1 MRNIFQLLLIILFS
15 CASQGSP
22 PGGPVDNEGPIILKF
37 SSDIIDDNQPII
49 ISFNEIIKPSSAI
62 QSININGNKNFK
74 IQTKYNK
81 VILRPIDSWP
91 DIVELNIN
99 RNIEDYQ
106 GNIMDSPISKI
117 FRKEMAI
124 LANGVINGQLINFS
138 DENIHEIGLYE
149 IKDND
154 LFFIKKT
161 QANKEGAFKFQNIES
176 GDYRVCAIEGTL
188 SDFNNNYRFSKYGI
202 QSDRIFIN
210 SSNYNFNI
218 KILMDQPIPKNQI
231 IAAEMIN
238 GNFAV
243 LTLSDGSKKNTYLTS
258 NNQSQSYF
266 DADSVSINI
275 YNENRFGRYLM
286 EPFNFLAR
294 IDQDTISASVDKY
307 YIENNILFVDFS
319 EPVKILKKDVFFNN
333 NGQALDYNM
342 INPFEYS
349 LDLKDS
355 NKNEVSIKG
364 YFISDFNNNLSDSL
378 ITINIIPQAENVVQ
392 KFGSL
397 KGKVNYDGDKDV
409 VVRLINS
416 DTDKEYHVLLDND
429 SNFMFDKVIPGLYT
443 LDSYENKLSDFKT
456 YYSGEWE
463 PFNYAAKFSIYPETV
478 DIRAHW
484 VIEGVEIDY
493 D

>member
-210 SSNYNFNI
+210 SSSCFSFEI
-218 KILMDQPIPKNQI
+218 
-231 IAAEMIN
+231 
-238 GNFAV
+238 V
-243 LTLSDGSKKNTYLTS
+243 L
-258 NNQSQSYF
+258 
-266 DADSVSINI
+266 
-275 YNENRFGRYLM
+275 
-286 EPFNFLAR
+286 
-294 IDQDTISASVDKY
+294 
-307 YIENNILFVDFS
+307 
-319 EPVKILKKDVFFNN
+319 
-333 NGQALDYNM
+333 
-342 INPFEYS
+342 
-349 LDLKDS
+349 
-355 NKNEVSIKG
+355 
-364 YFISDFNNNLSDSL
+364 
-378 ITINIIPQAENVVQ
+378 
-392 KFGSL
+392 
-397 KGKVNYDGDKDV
+397 
-409 VVRLINS
+409 
-416 DTDKEYHVLLDND
+416 
-429 SNFMFDKVIPGLYT
+429 
-443 LDSYENKLSDFKT
+443 
-456 YYSGEWE
+456 
-463 PFNYAAKFSIYPETV
+463 
-478 DIRAHW
+478 
-484 VIEGVEIDY
+484 
-493 D
+493 

>member
-1 MRNIFQLLLIILFS
+1 MRNIFQLLLMILFS

-22 PGGPVDNEGPIILKF
+22 PGGPVDSEGPIILKF

-62 QSININGNKNFK
+62 QSININGSKNFK

-81 VILRPIDSWP
+81 VILRPTDSWP

-106 GNIMDSPISKI
+106 GNIMDSPIDKI
-117 FRKEMAI
+117 FRKEMAM
-124 LANGVINGQLINFS
+124 LASGVINGQLINFS
-138 DENIHEIGLYE
+138 DENIYEIGLYE

-154 LFFIKKT
+154 LLFIKKT
-161 QANKEGAFKFQNIES
+161 QANKEGAFKFQNIET

-202 QSDRIFIN
+202 QSDRIFIDSLN
-210 SSNYNFNI
+210 HNFNI
-218 KILMDQPIPKNQI
+218 KIMIDKPVPKNEI

-243 LTLSDGSKKNTYLTS
+243 LTLSDGSKKNIYLDKGS
-258 NNQSQSYF
+258 ESQSYM
-266 DADSVSINI
+266 DGDSILISM
-275 YNENRFGRYLM
+275 YNENRFGKYLM
-286 EPFNFLAR
+286 DTFDFLAR
-294 IDQDTISASVDKY
+294 IDKDTIPPILDEY
-307 YIENNILFVDFS
+307 YIEDSMLFIDFS
-319 EPVKILKKDVFFNN
+319 EPVKILKKDIFFDN
-333 NGQALDYNM
+333 NGETLDYDL
-342 INPFEYS
+342 INSFTFRLNLKESS
-349 LDLKDS
+349 L
-355 NKNEVSIKG
+355 NNISIKG
-364 YFISDFNNNLSDSL
+364 SLISDFNNNSSDSL
-378 ITINIIPQAENVVQ
+378 IAINIVPPENKQPQ

-397 KGKVNYDGDKDV
+397 KGRVSYDGSEDI
-409 VVRLINS
+409 VVRLVNS
-416 DTDKEYHVLLDND
+416 DTNKKYHVLLDDN
-429 SNFMFDKVIPGLYT
+429 SNFIFNKVLPGIYT
-443 LDSYENKLSDFKT
+443 LDSYENKLSDLKV

-463 PFNYAAKFSIYPETV
+463 PFNYSAKFSIYPETV

-484 VIEGVEIDY
+484 IIEGLEINY